1 MVSTGDSGSAE
12 SDGSAFLVL
21 EMEGSSMNLTVLSS
35 ILFRSVSDFLDR
47 VCAVI
52 DRTWGDLVVRL
63 SLEVSLSDE
72 FGTGVST
79 IGSGEPPW

>member
-35 ILFRSVSDFLDR
+35 SLFRSVSDFLDR
-47 VCAVI
+47 VCAVA
-52 DRTWGDLVVRL
+52 DRTCDDLVVRL
-63 SLEVSLSDE
+63 SLEVSLDE
-72 FGTGVST
+72 EVGRGVRT